1 MAYVFLMCPY
11 DINLYPCIRL
21 VLLLWQNLRMKTF
34 FTLLLLSP
42 LLASEELKVT
52 CEAGPQIWFIAFRLD
67 GTEAYYYKNEIPH
80 TDSPEKLTPE
90 LINKSTSRDKNLFK
104 KYWIYP
110 SYIFLRDVNKLKQ
123 GGTIT
128 IVINRLTLKG
138 FVSSS
143 AGVPVL
149 SAECFMGFKSY
160 EKKI

>member
-1 MAYVFLMCPY
+1 MRSK
-11 DINLYPCIRL
+11 DINLHSSIKL
-21 VLLLWQNLRMKTF
+21 ILLLWQNLRVKIF
-34 FTLLLLSP
+34 YTLLLLSP
-42 LLASEELKVT
+42 LLASEELKLT
-52 CEAGPQIWFIAFRLD
+52 CEAGPQIWYIAFRLD
-67 GTEAYYYKNEIPH
+67 GTEAYYYKNEIPY

-104 KYWIYP
+104 NYWIYP

-138 FVSSS
+138 FISSSVGVAVSS
-143 AGVPVL
+143 AD
-149 SAECFMGFKSY
+149 CFMGFKSY